1 MISREYME
9 SIGLTP
15 EQIRALMDARK
26 EEERFRKILRKAG
39 IHASAV
45 EAIGEITDF
54 RETLGQSEDLLI
66 EKARH
71 EWPGFNY
78 SENKSFRNSWG

>member
-15 EQIRALMDARK
+15 DQIRALMDARK
-26 EEERFRKILRKAG
+26 EEERFRRILRKAG

-45 EAIGEITDF
+45 EAVSRMTDF
-54 RETLGQSEDLLI
+54 RETQGQNEDLLI

-71 EWPGFNY
+71 EWPGF
-78 SENKSFRNSWG
+78 